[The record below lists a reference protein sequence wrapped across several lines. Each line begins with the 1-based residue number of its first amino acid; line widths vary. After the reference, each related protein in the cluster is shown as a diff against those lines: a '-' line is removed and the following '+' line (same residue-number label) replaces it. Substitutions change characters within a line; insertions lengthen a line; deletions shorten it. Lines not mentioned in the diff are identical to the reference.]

1 MNKTKLLHCLQS
13 GRGTLCCH
21 LQMLQPLSWMH
32 RQELCKEH
40 YILEDYTGDF
50 HIQTHIVAEMVC
62 LAHRRDGVL
71 VRSKC
76 FPSCL
81 RDSIL
86 LWQNT
91 MLQSGQRTG
100 RFRCNQLCKEVE
112 RKDMVNWYRCDCLG
126 PIFPSRYHC
135 VKCHETFFMSVESEH
150 HKNSS

>member
-100 RFRCNQLCKEVE
+100 RCESMGGETVCSTSLNNL
-112 RKDMVNWYRCDCLG
+112 
-126 PIFPSRYHC
+126 PSRNC
-135 VKCHETFFMSVESEH
+135 LATNATMLIEA
-150 HKNSS
+150 